1 MTNGHETL
9 VRKFY
14 DAFARK
20 DFLTMQSCYHP
31 DARFSDPVFPNLSAK
46 EVKAM
51 WQMLLTS
58 SKDLRIEYSSVVADQ
73 SKGSCHWEAW
83 YTFSRSGRPVHNIID
98 ASFEFRDGLIF
109 RHTDH
114 FNFYRWSRQAL
125 GLSGIILG
133 WTPLIQ
139 SKVRATAAKS
149 LAKFVSSLP

>member
-98 ASFEFRDGLIF
+98 VSFEFRDGLIF

-125 GLSGIILG
+125 GLSGIVLG

-139 SKVRATAAKS
+139 SQVRATAAKS